1 MNEKHTPGHWY
12 ATSGYVAVKT
22 QNGHRVICGM
32 SRTDSCM
39 NYAAGVGSTED
50 ASNAKLIAAAPDM
63 LKALRECQSVLE
75 TAGRYF
81 PKSIQNSDKFA
92 LVNILENSVK
102 KIIAQA
108 EGK

>member
-1 MNEKHTPGHWY
+1 MNEQKHTPGHWY

-50 ASNAKLIAAAPDM
+50 ASNARLIAAAPDM
-63 LKALRECQSVLE
+63 LAALKNIVVLQADHGRLNLPEC
-75 TAGRYF
+75 AAIAR
-81 PKSIQNSDKFA
+81 A
-92 LVNILENSVK
+92 A
-102 KIIAQA
+102 IAQA